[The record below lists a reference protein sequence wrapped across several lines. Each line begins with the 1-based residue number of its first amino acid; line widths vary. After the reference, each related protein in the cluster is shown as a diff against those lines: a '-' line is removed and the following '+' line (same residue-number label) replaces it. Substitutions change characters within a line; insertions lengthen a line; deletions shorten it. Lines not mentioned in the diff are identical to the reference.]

1 MSETVAKFHSLSDK
15 WVFWAH
21 LPHDTDWTMSSYK
34 TLLTVSSVEEMIAI
48 LDCLPDTLVKNCMLF
63 MMRDGIK
70 PMWEDKSNL
79 NGGCFSYKI
88 TNNNVKQVWDDLC
101 CMVSGNSISKE
112 HSFIEKITGI
122 TISPKKSFCII
133 KIWMKDCTEQ
143 NVRKIRDIKN
153 LSSHGCLFKK
163 HLNNS

>member
-1 MSETVAKFHSLSDK
+1 MSEAVANFHSLSDK

-21 LPHDTDWTMSSYK
+21 LPHDTDWTMNSYK
-34 TLLTVSSVEEMIAI
+34 TLLKVSSVEEMIAI
-48 LDCLPDTLVKNCMLF
+48 LDCLPNMLVKNCMMF

-70 PMWEDKSNL
+70 PMWEDKANC

-88 TNNNVKQVWDDLC
+88 NNNHVKQVWDQLC
-101 CMVSGNSISKE
+101 CLVVGNTLSSDNK
-112 HSFIEKITGI
+112 FMKNITGI

-153 LSSHGCLFKK
+153 LASQGCLFKI

>member
-34 TLLTVSSVEEMIAI
+34 TLLTVSTVEEMIAI

-63 MMRDGIK
+63 MMRDGIM

-88 TNNNVKQVWDDLC
+88 SNNNVKQVWDELC
-101 CMVSGNSISKE
+101 CMVSGYSISKDKT
-112 HSFIEKITGI
+112 FIEKITGI

-153 LSSHGCLFKK
+153 LASQGCLFKK